1 MISGKRFISCYRIDH
16 VEWKVMNKEESEYE
30 HCNKSKDNDIDRKR
44 LLKQLSECEH
54 VNKRSVVIWTRRVLL
69 GEIVYICK

>member
-1 MISGKRFISCYRIDH
+1 
-16 VEWKVMNKEESEYE
+16 MNKEESEYE